1 MFGRPFRSAK
11 GQKFNSSF
19 SEKFPTTMMRVRP
32 NRAPRRLQKSADPA
46 RPDWHSTHHST
57 GLPVGQCF
65 AFTPICVQ
73 YKAKLTQYI
82 CIIAQTDTVHII
94 ALDCAL
100 FLDIHFTFTH
110 TAPICVQCNVRLRH
124 YTPIYT
130 TNLHQYTPINN
141 NIHQY
146 VSIAMCVS
154 YTMQCNAMCVYVRQ
168 YAIQCVCMSD
178 NLQCNT

>member
-1 MFGRPFRSAK
+1 MCPIQ
-11 GQKFNSSF
+11 GQ
-19 SEKFPTTMMRVRP
+19 TDT
-32 NRAPRRLQKSADPA
+32 L
-46 RPDWHSTHHST
+46 HT
-57 GLPVGQCF
+57 
-65 AFTPICVQ
+65 
-73 YKAKLTQYI
+73 
-82 CIIAQTDTVHII
+82 IAQTDTVHII

-168 YAIQCVCMSD
+168 YARLRLPPGVIHAAAAALLHILRSSPS
-178 NLQCNT
+178 